1 MGQFFHANQHDFVY
15 TAPSKKAGWQ
25 SGHAADCNSV
35 HAGSIPTPAS
45 TTLLEFDHFSD
56 IQFDSERDVAP
67 PSRQLSIR
75 LHPARSANPSAYQL
89 HCAGYHR
96 RTVQRP
102 CGHGHSDPGYWLVP
116 RLVYGSCAGRCFL
129 GQTSKPMGRQRYGT
143 MYQLLS
149 APNIKFQLLNSKR
162 LLLDNTFHQVTN
174 GNHSYHLIPVHYG

>member
-1 MGQFFHANQHDFVY
+1 MAEWSCSGLQLRLRRFDSDPSLHY
-15 TAPSKKAGWQ
+15 TFR
-25 SGHAADCNSV
+25 
-35 HAGSIPTPAS
+35 AS

-67 PSRQLSIR
+67 PSLQLSICLR
-75 LHPARSANPSAYQL
+75 PARSANPSAYKL